1 MSQYIFTGRAKLS
14 DIDEMVK
21 LMFTPDKIYN
31 KNLFIEK
38 TTPILKEGLSSIYRI
53 DNELVGFVILTK
65 KDNSN
70 DILIRTVFV
79 AEKYRR
85 QGIATK
91 LIKFGTYNAKMIHKD
106 AYFSLHVNVTNEKAL
121 NLYQKLGFK
130 ITKFIPDFYIWT
142 IPKGQE
148 KEKGK
153 NYDGYEME
161 YHYDN

>member
-91 LIKFGTYNAKMIHKD
+91 L
-106 AYFSLHVNVTNEKAL
+106 L
-121 NLYQKLGFK
+121 
-130 ITKFIPDFYIWT
+130 
-142 IPKGQE
+142 
-148 KEKGK
+148 
-153 NYDGYEME
+153 
-161 YHYDN
+161 